1 MRTIKR
7 TQDIPEYVFSRLD
20 ELKAKLISQGTTV
33 INLGIGDPDT
43 PTPSFIVEQLEKSLD
58 QEGVFSYPPYNG
70 IREFREAVCYYYY
83 DKYKVELNPDTQVA
97 ALIGSKEG
105 IAHAILGL
113 TDPGDRIL
121 IPDIGYPVYSAAAA
135 VAGCSCSFLHLRE
148 DRRYLPDLKEI
159 KEEENPRLVIVN
171 YPNNPTGAVADESF
185 FSNLMEKAHK
195 LDMVA
200 INDGA
205 YMDIV
210 REGIRPCSILSTEY
224 GTDNAIEF
232 GSLSKS
238 FNMTGW
244 RIGFAAGST
253 EAIQQLMKIKTNFD
267 SGQFIPIQKAAA
279 LALTQGTYYTGYMNE
294 LYSERRKRAEE
305 CLGNKGLKYFSSN
318 GTFYIWFRVP
328 EGFSSSGFAEYVLNS
343 TGIII
348 TPGSAFNSGG
358 EGWCRISL
366 TVSDELLE
374 EALKRIANL
383 HICP

>member
-159 KEEENPRLVIVN
+159 EEENPRLVIVN

-224 GTDNAIEF
+224 GTDKAIEF

-328 EGFSSSGFAEYVLNS
+328 EGFSSSGFSEYVLNS